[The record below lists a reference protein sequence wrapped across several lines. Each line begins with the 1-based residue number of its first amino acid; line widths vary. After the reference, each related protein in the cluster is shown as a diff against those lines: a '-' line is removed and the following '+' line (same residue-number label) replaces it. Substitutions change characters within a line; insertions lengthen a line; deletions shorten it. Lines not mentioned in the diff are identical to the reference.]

1 MTPQACSIVIRRP
14 WTSLLAIVPL
24 LAVCGTRQ
32 LPAQTGTFI
41 DRQLPTD
48 LRVVSYN
55 IWLDSIFADT
65 HATRPAK
72 FARVMQALRPDVIAL
87 QEIYDHSAA
96 DVASLMDTILPLP
109 GGAHW
114 YTHMGGD
121 NVIVSKFPLEM
132 PRANTQPSALQNMG
146 LALVNLPDSQ
156 FAADLYLMN
165 NHYKCCTGFD
175 YSRQTQSDALVNWM
189 RDARNPGEYVNI
201 PTNTPMAV
209 VGDLNIVDAPDPL
222 TNLISGYI
230 VNEATYGSDSPPDW
244 DGAALADA
252 RPVHNASGTT
262 DWTYRSGGFS
272 PSRLDFVLYTDS
284 VLDIGKRFVLNT
296 VAMTTAQR
304 SATGLQQYDTT
315 VTTSNYD
322 HLPVVVDFRFPIPG
336 DYNGDRVVDNLDF
349 ERWRNTFGSTTILDA
364 DGNGNQVVDAGDYV
378 VWRKWLSSGS
388 GAGSFGDEPPVPE
401 PASNLLWL
409 MACGAVAIRQR
420 GSR

>member
-1 MTPQACSIVIRRP
+1 
-14 WTSLLAIVPL
+14 
-24 LAVCGTRQ
+24 
-32 LPAQTGTFI
+32 
-41 DRQLPTD
+41 
-48 LRVVSYN
+48 
-55 IWLDSIFADT
+55 
-65 HATRPAK
+65 
-72 FARVMQALRPDVIAL
+72 
-87 QEIYDHSAA
+87 
-96 DVASLMDTILPLP
+96 
-109 GGAHW
+109 
-114 YTHMGGD
+114 
-121 NVIVSKFPLEM
+121 
-132 PRANTQPSALQNMG
+132 
-146 LALVNLPDSQ
+146 
-156 FAADLYLMN
+156 MN